1 MSYERNRLKG
11 LIKWTRQS
19 ESKRRN
25 INDQSMQLS
34 KVAGQR
40 QIYRWVFGEEKT
52 VTTLKDEPL
61 VLMDKQILNA
71 AACRLPPW
79 SVSINPTC
87 VFPSFV
93 IILAGNNSMRT
104 RLPEA
109 ALQLVKTKAHSSI
122 RTRFY
127 RRTGF
132 FVLPVGSG
140 AGLRGPSATET
151 STILLFRHLVIGIL
165 SRPVDGNRRERNNR
179 TPIYQRKRE
188 RDRRRSG
195 AAVT

>member
-1 MSYERNRLKG
+1 
-11 LIKWTRQS
+11 
-19 ESKRRN
+19 
-25 INDQSMQLS
+25 MQLS

-40 QIYRWVFGEEKT
+40 QIHRWVFGEEKT
-52 VTTLKDEPL
+52 VTTLTDEPL

-151 STILLFRHLVIGIL
+151 LTILLFRRSEFCRDQLMAT
-165 SRPVDGNRRERNNR
+165 DGNETTGLGYIRKRE
-179 TPIYQRKRE
+179 RE

-195 AAVT
+195 PAVT

>member
-40 QIYRWVFGEEKT
+40 QIHRWVFGEEKT
-52 VTTLKDEPL
+52 VTTLTDEPL

-109 ALQLVKTKAHSSI
+109 ALQLVKTKQKHILQFGRASIDGLDSLFYQLDLEPDCEAH
-122 RTRFY
+122 
-127 RRTGF
+127 
-132 FVLPVGSG
+132 
-140 AGLRGPSATET
+140 
-151 STILLFRHLVIGIL
+151 
-165 SRPVDGNRRERNNR
+165 
-179 TPIYQRKRE
+179 QRQ
-188 RDRRRSG
+188 RRRLYCFSD
-195 AAVT
+195 TW